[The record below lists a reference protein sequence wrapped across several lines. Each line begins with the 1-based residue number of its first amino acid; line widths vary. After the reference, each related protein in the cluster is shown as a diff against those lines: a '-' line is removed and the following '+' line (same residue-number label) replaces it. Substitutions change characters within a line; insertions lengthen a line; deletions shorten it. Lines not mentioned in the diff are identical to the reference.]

1 VRRWLGIS
9 LEAEELAG
17 TLRRLGFSA
26 QVRKGR
32 VLAGVPDH
40 RLDIGEG
47 TVGAADLMEE
57 VARVYGYDRIP
68 ETQISDT
75 IPPQYGNQELEREER
90 LKDLLVGLGLQ
101 EVVTYRLTSPEQESR
116 QWPQPPGQAP
126 EYVRLANP
134 LSADKVVLRRELLGS
149 LLPVV
154 ERNARSRPRIALFEL
169 GQVFHPRAG
178 ARLPE
183 ERLRM
188 AIVLRGP
195 RAEPGWKP
203 PTPPPMDY
211 FDLKGMLE
219 QLTAALH
226 LPGIEFVASDHPG
239 FHPGKCAV
247 VRLGGQA
254 VGVLGEIHP
263 QVAERFDVGDLPLA
277 AAELEAGPLL
287 AAVPDRYSV
296 EAVPGVPAV
305 FEDLALI
312 LGREVPAEQVR
323 RTILA
328 AGAPL
333 VREVRLFDV
342 YQGPQVGEG
351 KVSLAYS
358 LTYQAADRTLTDEE
372 VAAVRQRVVAA
383 LERELGAKLREA

>member
-1 VRRWLGIS
+1 
-9 LEAEELAG
+9 
-17 TLRRLGFSA
+17 
-26 QVRKGR
+26 
-32 VLAGVPDH
+32 
-40 RLDIGEG
+40 
-47 TVGAADLMEE
+47 
-57 VARVYGYDRIP
+57 
-68 ETQISDT
+68 
-75 IPPQYGNQELEREER
+75 
-90 LKDLLVGLGLQ
+90 
-101 EVVTYRLTSPEQESR
+101 
-116 QWPQPPGQAP
+116 
-126 EYVRLANP
+126 
-134 LSADKVVLRRELLGS
+134 
-149 LLPVV
+149 
-154 ERNARSRPRIALFEL
+154 
-169 GQVFHPRAG
+169 
-178 ARLPE
+178 
-183 ERLRM
+183 
-188 AIVLRGP
+188 
-195 RAEPGWKP
+195 
-203 PTPPPMDY
+203 MDY

-383 LERELGAKLREA
+383 LERELGAKLRDA